1 MMQERLRKYVDSLFK
16 DVPLTK
22 SIVELKEEMI
32 QNLYEKYQDLL
43 KSGKTEETAFNNV
56 ISGIG
61 DVSSLIYDMDL
72 TIKELSDTGIQ
83 KSAAFTSVAV
93 MVYIFSLIPIILS
106 LQYNRIFYGLVGFI
120 AMIMLA
126 TGILIYNNLKN
137 KNSIERRK
145 Q

>member
-93 MVYIFSLIPIILS
+93 MVYIFH
-106 LQYNRIFYGLVGFI
+106 
-120 AMIMLA
+120 
-126 TGILIYNNLKN
+126 
-137 KNSIERRK
+137 
-145 Q
+145 